1 MALSNTFLDTI
12 IYFPPKCKYF
22 NFSLYDWLKSNRRR
36 KGHMINMAD
45 REDLQTL
52 FDRQRAVSWLEEATQ
67 FLREYSGGSAVSN
80 QNRSGENS
88 EVQPAGSRR
97 NEPHSSQRL
106 QANHTRF
113 SHTTTTASSVF
124 THQNRQGNED
134 NILSGSLA
142 RNSAANGRVHDNF
155 RSLFSPYG
163 RETSSTSSSSVQSL
177 SAGERRKRNTF
188 FFKRETWTH
197 EFFCLADKDQMVV
210 PSRSLKVQL
219 QETCLG
225 RKKVCLNGTADAT
238 EVKTTLEES
247 YPKLKEG
254 GGFEILRRGPSLSE
268 LTLIPPPPSGYTVKF
283 LRDSAGFGQA
293 IAFVRPLQ
301 CNLNREAIKP
311 VSDHSQVGNQRI
323 ILYLLR
329 IFFKGYRGLA
339 REMKILFYCAK

>member
-1 MALSNTFLDTI
+1 
-12 IYFPPKCKYF
+12 
-22 NFSLYDWLKSNRRR
+22 
-36 KGHMINMAD
+36 MINMAD
-45 REDLQTL
+45 REDLQTP
-52 FDRQRAVSWLEEATQ
+52 FDRERAVSLLEEATQ

-88 EVQPAGSRR
+88 EIQPVGSRR

-113 SHTTTTASSVF
+113 PHTTTTASSVF

-142 RNSAANGRVHDNF
+142 RNSAANGRVLDNF
-155 RSLFSPYG
+155 QSLFSPYG
-163 RETSSTSSSSVQSL
+163 RETLSTSSSSVQSP
-177 SAGERRKRNTF
+177 SASKRRKRNTF

-219 QETCLG
+219 QEAGSG
-225 RKKVCLNGTADAT
+225 RKKVCLNGRADVT

-254 GGFEILRRGPSLSE
+254 GGFEILRGPSPSE

-283 LRDSAGFGQA
+283 LRDSAGLGQA

>member
-1 MALSNTFLDTI
+1 
-12 IYFPPKCKYF
+12 
-22 NFSLYDWLKSNRRR
+22 
-36 KGHMINMAD
+36 MINMAD
-45 REDLQTL
+45 REDLQTP
-52 FDRQRAVSWLEEATQ
+52 FDRERAVSLLEEATQ

-80 QNRSGENS
+80 QNCSGENS
-88 EVQPAGSRR
+88 KIQPVGSRR
-97 NEPHSSQRL
+97 NEPHCSQRL

-113 SHTTTTASSVF
+113 PHTTTTASSVF

-142 RNSAANGRVHDNF
+142 RNSAANGRVLDNF

-163 RETSSTSSSSVQSL
+163 RGPSSTSSSSVQSP
-177 SAGERRKRNTF
+177 SASKRRKRNTF

-219 QETCLG
+219 QEAGLG
-225 RKKVCLNGTADAT
+225 RKKVCLNGRADAT

-254 GGFEILRRGPSLSE
+254 GGFEILRGPSPSE

-283 LRDSAGFGQA
+283 LRNSAGLGQA

-301 CNLNREAIKP
+301 CNLNWEPIKP

-323 ILYLLR
+323 IFTLD
-329 IFFKGYRGLA
+329 IF
-339 REMKILFYCAK
+339 